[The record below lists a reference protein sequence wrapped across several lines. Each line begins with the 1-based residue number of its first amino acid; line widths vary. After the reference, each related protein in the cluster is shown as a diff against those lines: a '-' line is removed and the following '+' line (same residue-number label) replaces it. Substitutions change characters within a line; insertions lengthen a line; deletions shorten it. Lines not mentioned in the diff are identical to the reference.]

1 MPTNLLDHTAYKTD
15 QEWQHPLVNTFPV
28 YAPFDIVAID
38 LTELIYSGLNVK
50 DIRNYL
56 LTHNRPMRAMELSGL
71 TAILARNVFL
81 SDHQLSMSYDSPKAT
96 VEAAFITMVQT
107 MAQYIFRYEEPYGSF
122 IMVMAREMNNWNLV
136 LTGRVYRI

>member
-1 MPTNLLDHTAYKTD
+1 MPTNTLNLTAYKTN
-15 QEWQHPLVNTFPV
+15 QEWQHPLVNTLPV
-28 YAPFDIVAID
+28 FAPFDIVAID

-56 LTHNRPMRAMELSGL
+56 LTHNHPIHARELSGL
-71 TAILARNVFL
+71 AAILVRKVAI
-81 SDHQLSMSYDSPKAT
+81 SDSQLSMSSDNPKAT